1 MKRRE
6 FLARTAQL
14 AAGSTFLVLPFASAA
29 SQPHAFYQNAFTGMN
44 GDTVKFSS
52 YLGRPVVLNFW
63 ATWCPP
69 CVKEMPDLDQL
80 QKKHTGISFVGVA
93 VDTASNVNKFVQ
105 KVQVDYPLLVAGH
118 GGIKLMR
125 ELGNDAGGL
134 PFTVVF
140 NAAGQPLTRILGII
154 NPDSL
159 DSYLSAMPPSA
170 S

>member
-6 FLARTAQL
+6 FIARAAHL
-14 AAGSTFLVLPFASAA
+14 AAGGSLLGLPLASVA
-29 SQPHAFYQNAFTGMN
+29 SGAHAFYQNAFTGMD
-44 GDTVKFSS
+44 GGSVAFSS
-52 YLGRPVVLNFW
+52 YLGKPVVLNFW

-80 QKKHTGISFVGVA
+80 QKKHSAVQFVGVA
-93 VDTASNVNKFVQ
+93 VDTASNVRKFTE
-105 KVQVDYPLLVAGH
+105 KVQVQYPLLVAGH

-140 NAAGQPLTRILGII
+140 SATGQPLTRILGII
-154 NPDSL
+154 NPESL
-159 DSYLSAMPPSA
+159 DNYLSSMPA
-170 S
+170 SLS